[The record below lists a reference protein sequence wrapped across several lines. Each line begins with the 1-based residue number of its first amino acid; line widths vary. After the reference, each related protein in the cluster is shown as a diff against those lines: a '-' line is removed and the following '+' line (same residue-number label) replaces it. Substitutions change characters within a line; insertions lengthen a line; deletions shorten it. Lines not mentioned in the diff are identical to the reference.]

1 MYILVFLFTIL
12 YFGDSFNITFDI
24 KNINICLP
32 IISLGKDW
40 LSEKKKFSRLIN
52 NSFNNDSY
60 SSKTEFNC
68 QNHNY
73 RV

>member
-32 IISLGKDW
+32 IISKAKIGFQ
-40 LSEKKKFSRLIN
+40 KKKFSRLIN